1 VGALGVVLGRGIG
14 LEGAGVVIEV
24 GEDVR
29 TLGVGD
35 SVMGLV
41 PDAFAPLA
49 VADQRML
56 VPVPDGWSFA
66 RAASVPVAFVT
77 ANYGLAEVARLQPGE
92 RVLIH
97 AAAGG
102 VGLAAVALAQS
113 LGAEVFATASPWKWP
128 ILRELGIDDQH
139 LASSRTTAFC
149 EDFLAATKG
158 AGVDVVLDAL
168 SGEYTDASLDLLARG
183 GRFVEMGKTDIRAAA
198 DVAARYPGVHYRAID
213 IFEAGPDR
221 LGELLA
227 NVVGMLTR
235 GAIAPLPIIARDV
248 RQGAAA
254 LRFVS
259 QARHVGKVV
268 LTIPRDLDPSG
279 TVLITGGTG
288 GLGAQLARHLAAEH
302 GVRHLLLASRRGP
315 DAPGAGALQAE
326 LAQLGC
332 VVNIAACDMT
342 DRTAVE
348 RLLGAIE
355 PARPLTA
362 VIHAAG
368 TLADGVIESLDSDA
382 LHLAMGSK
390 STAARWLDELT
401 RDLDLAAFVLF
412 SSVAGTF
419 GTAGQANYA
428 AANAFLDALAQRRRA
443 AGLPATSIAWGLWA
457 QATGM
462 TGEMSRLDVER
473 LERSGLRAVETGEGL
488 RLFDI
493 AIGHP
498 EPALVAVPLDLPGLR
513 AQALAGTLPG
523 LLSGLVTVRAPRTQ
537 AVGQS
542 LTRRLDTV
550 PEGEREGLALELVRV
565 QAAAVL
571 GLASPDAVE
580 SDRLFKQLGIDSL
593 GAVELRNRLAQVTGL
608 RLPSTLVFD
617 HPTPAAMAQF
627 LCAGLVA
634 EASLPTASAIE
645 LAPDGPPPSGP
656 TLDAADIDARP
667 VQYDAPLPEVSSAP
681 PARPGVVG
689 SAVGALR
696 ALRFHAWV
704 LTTRVRL
711 ARLGCRLVVEVDGTP
726 RFAAPPRVEVD
737 TSGEGRGSLTLRIGR
752 DCSFGSDLTL
762 DVWSSSDG
770 VIEVGERST
779 FQNRIRLQPWGGAII
794 LGAQSQVRDGSEL
807 KSKGQ
812 LITGSTVVIGRNVT
826 IHCHERIQLG
836 DHVVLGEGVTV
847 MDSDHL
853 HDGTRSVLT
862 QGVVAT
868 PVALEDNVFVA
879 TNALV
884 LRGSRVGHGS
894 FVAARSILSGGEYP
908 AGHMLAGAPAQALR
922 PLNAERTGA

>member
-1 VGALGVVLGRGIG
+1 
-14 LEGAGVVIEV
+14 
-24 GEDVR
+24 
-29 TLGVGD
+29 
-35 SVMGLV
+35 M
-41 PDAFAPLA
+41 
-49 VADQRML
+49 
-56 VPVPDGWSFA
+56 
-66 RAASVPVAFVT
+66 
-77 ANYGLAEVARLQPGE
+77 
-92 RVLIH
+92 
-97 AAAGG
+97 
-102 VGLAAVALAQS
+102 
-113 LGAEVFATASPWKWP
+113 
-128 ILRELGIDDQH
+128 
-139 LASSRTTAFC
+139 
-149 EDFLAATKG
+149 
-158 AGVDVVLDAL
+158 
-168 SGEYTDASLDLLARG
+168 
-183 GRFVEMGKTDIRAAA
+183 
-198 DVAARYPGVHYRAID
+198 
-213 IFEAGPDR
+213 
-221 LGELLA
+221 
-227 NVVGMLTR
+227 
-235 GAIAPLPIIARDV
+235 
-248 RQGAAA
+248 
-254 LRFVS
+254 
-259 QARHVGKVV
+259 
-268 LTIPRDLDPSG
+268 
-279 TVLITGGTG
+279 LITGGTG
-288 GLGAQLARHLAAEH
+288 GLGAQLARHLVAEH

-332 VVNIAACDMT
+332 VVNVVACDMT

-348 RLLGAIE
+348 GLLGAIA

-368 TLADGVIESLDSDA
+368 TLADGVIESLDGEA
-382 LHLAMGSK
+382 VHLAMGSK

-457 QATGM
+457 QATGL

-473 LERSGLRAVETGEGL
+473 LERSGLRAVESGEGL
-488 RLFDI
+488 RLFDV
-493 AIGHP
+493 ASGHP
-498 EPALVAVPLDLPGLR
+498 EPALVAAALDLTGLR

-523 LLSGLVTVRAPRTQ
+523 LLSGLVTVRALRTQ
-537 AVGQS
+537 AVGPS
-542 LTRRLDTV
+542 PARRLETV
-550 PEGEREGLALELVRV
+550 PEGEREGLALELVQM

-580 SDRLFKQLGIDSL
+580 RDLLFKELGIDSL
-593 GAVELRNRLAQVTGL
+593 GSVELRNRLARVTGL

-634 EASLPTASAIE
+634 EPSAPTASAIE
-645 LAPDGPPPSGP
+645 LSPEGPPASGP
-656 TLDAADIDARP
+656 TLDAADVADMDSLPER
-667 VQYDAPLPEVSSAP
+667 YDAPLPEANSAP
-681 PARPGVVG
+681 LARPGVVG

-696 ALRFHAWV
+696 ALRFRAWV
-704 LTTRVRL
+704 LGTRVRL
-711 ARLGCRLVVEVDGTP
+711 ARLGCRFVVEVDGTP

-770 VIEVGERST
+770 VIDVGERST
-779 FQNRIRLQPWGGAII
+779 FQNRIRLQPWGGAIV
-794 LGAQSQVRDGSEL
+794 LGPQSQVRDGSEL

-812 LITGSTVVIGRNVT
+812 LVTGSTVVIGRNVT
-826 IHCHERIQLG
+826 IHCHERIELG
-836 DHVVLGEGVTV
+836 DHVALGEGVTV

-853 HDGTRSVLT
+853 HDGTRSISA

-868 PVALEDNVFVA
+868 PVVLEDHVFVA

-884 LRGSRVGHGS
+884 LRGSRVGPGS
-894 FVAARSILSGGEYP
+894 FVAARSILTGGDYP

-922 PLNAERTGA
+922 PLNAEQTAA